1 MPNTIRLRRGTTTPT
16 AGSFVDGE
24 PAWDSTNSK
33 LYVKNTAGS
42 MVQIGDAVLS
52 ANNAFTGSCTHYNS
66 TGQIFGTATAAND
79 GIILQGRA
87 GGTSSFRSTL
97 IPGTLTASR
106 TLTLPDVSGTV
117 ITTGD
122 TGTVTGTMIAA
133 NTIIDSDIA
142 TNAAIAGTK
151 ISPNFGS
158 QNVVTTGSLQ
168 GALSTISGT
177 ASTAPITI
185 SGAGVLTSGF
195 IPGTIEYDGT
205 HFYSTPTTTSG
216 RGQIPAWQTFRLTAD
231 GANIGGTTAD
241 FFGATSAINLAAT
254 SVYDIE
260 IFAYCTKNTAGT
272 ISWNLTASSAPTAF
286 SGVYQGSPVAGMGA
300 GTPITGY
307 TGQVG
312 TATGNFPATA
322 SVTNNV
328 RMSFSFKVQVVTNLA
343 TTFKLRVTCSA
354 GTVTPLTGSFYTVR
368 QIAGT
373 TGSFA

>member
-117 ITTGD
+117 VTTGD
-122 TGTVTGTMIAA
+122 SGTVTGSMIAA
-133 NTIIDSDIA
+133 ETI
-142 TNAAIAGTK
+142 TNADVSLFAAIAGTK

-158 QNVVTTGSLQ
+158 QNVITTGSVQ
-168 GALSTISGT
+168 GAFSTTSGT

-185 SGAGVLTSGF
+185 SGAGVLTSTFVAGA
-195 IPGTIEYDGT
+195 IEFASN
-205 HFYSTPTTTSG
+205 HFYSTPDGTTG
-216 RGQIPAWQTFRLTAD
+216 RGQIPSLHTFRLTAD
-231 GANIGGTTAD
+231 GTAIGPTIAD
-241 FFGATSAINLAAT
+241 YFGATSAINLNAT
-254 SVYDIE
+254 SVYDID
-260 IFAYCTKNTAGT
+260 INAYLQKNTAGT
-272 ISWNLTASSAPTAF
+272 LTWTLTASSAPTLITAM
-286 SGVYQGSPVAGMGA
+286 YWGSPVAGIGA
-300 GTPITGY
+300 GTPISGY
-307 TGQVG
+307 TGSRG
-312 TATGNFPATA
+312 ATTAAFIATG
-322 SVTNNV
+322 SVTAAAFMAFQLKV
-328 RMSFSFKVQVVTNLA
+328 RVITNLA
-343 TTFKLRVTCSA
+343 TTFKLQVTCSA
-354 GTVTPLTGSFYTVR
+354 GTVTPLTGSFYTVKR
-368 QIAGT
+368 IAPT